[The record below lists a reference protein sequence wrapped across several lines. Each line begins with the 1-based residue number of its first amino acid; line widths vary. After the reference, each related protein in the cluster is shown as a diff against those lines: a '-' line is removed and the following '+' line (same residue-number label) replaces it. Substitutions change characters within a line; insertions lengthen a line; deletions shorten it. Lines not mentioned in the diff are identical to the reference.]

1 MKCYNTYYNIEA
13 VSKNGGMNLN
23 KDILR
28 DYIDACELIKETE
41 EDIRRL
47 HKKETV
53 YDKVRG
59 SNPDFPYQIQS
70 FSVTGIVETAL
81 DKSHLEKEEEL
92 LQQRIDGANQIKRKV
107 EGWMNT
113 IPVRMQRIIRYRIF
127 ERLSWEE
134 VAINMGR
141 NSTENGVRKEF
152 ERFMKNI

>member
-1 MKCYNTYYNIEA
+1 M
-13 VSKNGGMNLN
+13 N

-28 DYIDACELIKETE
+28 DYIDACELVKETE

-53 YDKVRG
+53 YDKVKG

-70 FSVTGIVETAL
+70 FSVTGIIETAL
-81 DKSHLEKEEEL
+81 DKSYLEKEEEL

-134 VAINMGR
+134 VAVRMGR

>member
-1 MKCYNTYYNIEA
+1 M
-13 VSKNGGMNLN
+13 N

-47 HKKETV
+47 RKKETV

-141 NSTENGVRKEF
+141 NTTENGVKKEF
-152 ERFMKNI
+152 ERFMKNA

>member
-1 MKCYNTYYNIEA
+1 
-13 VSKNGGMNLN
+13 MNLN

-28 DYIDACELIKETE
+28 DYIDACELVKETE

-53 YDKVRG
+53 YDKVKG

-70 FSVTGIVETAL
+70 FSVTGIIETAL
-81 DKSHLEKEEEL
+81 DKSYLEKEEEL

-134 VAINMGR
+134 VAVRMGR

>member
-1 MKCYNTYYNIEA
+1 MN
-13 VSKNGGMNLN
+13 KN
-23 KDILR
+23 ILR

-70 FSVTGIVETAL
+70 FSVAGIVETAL

-92 LQQRIDGANQIKRKV
+92 LQQRIEGANQIKRKV
-107 EGWMNT
+107 ERWMST

-141 NSTENGVRKEF
+141 NSTDNGVRKEF

>member
-1 MKCYNTYYNIEA
+1 M
-13 VSKNGGMNLN
+13 N

-41 EDIRRL
+41 ADIRRL

-70 FSVTGIVETAL
+70 FSVTGIIETAL

-107 EGWMNT
+107 ESWMNT